1 MAQQPSPSV
10 GPARKKRATLRY
22 TQGGSGEVRSTLFG
36 RTNPYPKLTLVRPE
50 ELIAATVLS
59 RERA

>member
-1 MAQQPSPSV
+1 M
-10 GPARKKRATLRY
+10 RY

-50 ELIAATVLS
+50 ELIAAAVLN